1 MDLTFV
7 QTSNMFGRD
16 GAWETEFSVDQE
28 FNLHLER
35 ESSGKIIMMQKTAG
49 TFFDIVKDFDMK
61 SGDVV
66 YDYDSASF
74 LGTKTIKIV
83 SESAIRFASLT
94 TSGEVTEIK
103 SQSKEIEVTSNGTTE
118 VTPDAGF
125 SYLNSVKVKTNV
137 PQSGEGGGSASAMEY
152 YDVSAEEFS
161 LYRELAVVGSVVK
174 VREDGG
180 VIIAPPMM
188 ALISSQ
194 SIDTEKLM
202 NVVAFGANPTTKIVG
217 GVFGDAGIEL
227 SEAMGGDEFWN
238 KMPRITEEEFYNL
251 NA

>member
-125 SYLNSVKVKTNV
+125 AYLNSVKVKTNV
-137 PQSGEGGGSASAMEY
+137 AQSGEGGGSASSVEY
-152 YDVSAEEFS
+152 LDLTGLATLQSSYLATSSQELHLKMTMQGQEIATVGPAAQLVSQCSSASKVYAKIDFDAPVIMVQGTMRQDLKVRDYILSKVSES
-161 LYRELAVVGSVVK
+161 ELA
-174 VREDGG
+174 
-180 VIIAPPMM
+180 
-188 ALISSQ
+188 
-194 SIDTEKLM
+194 SI
-202 NVVAFGANPTTKIVG
+202 
-217 GVFGDAGIEL
+217 
-227 SEAMGGDEFWN
+227 
-238 KMPRITEEEFYNL
+238 PRITKEEFYTL
-251 NA
+251 

>member
-125 SYLNSVKVKTNV
+125 AYLNSVKVKTNV
-137 PQSGEGGGSASAMEY
+137 PTSGEGGGSASSVEY
-152 YDVSAEEFS
+152 LDLRGLDAETKQIAKDISFLGKKERYIFPIPLVTSFGSDSGEIECVAVDWGTKCGTYEIEGYLTLAEFI
-161 LYRELAVVGSVVK
+161 EIM
-174 VREDGG
+174 G
-180 VIIAPPMM
+180 VMPM
-188 ALISSQ
+188 LN
-194 SIDTEKLM
+194 SI
-202 NVVAFGANPTTKIVG
+202 
-217 GVFGDAGIEL
+217 
-227 SEAMGGDEFWN
+227 
-238 KMPRITEEEFYNL
+238 PRITEEEFYTL
-251 NA
+251 